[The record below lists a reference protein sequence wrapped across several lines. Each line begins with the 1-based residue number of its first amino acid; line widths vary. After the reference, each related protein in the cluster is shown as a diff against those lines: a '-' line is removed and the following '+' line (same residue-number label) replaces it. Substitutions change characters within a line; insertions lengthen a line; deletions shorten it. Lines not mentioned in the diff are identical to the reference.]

1 MLYTDDLKLNSYAPI
16 PSLLSEEVIQSIWG
30 FVHCL
35 ETIATDLQ
43 LESVVPEVLKS
54 QTLEPW
60 ILEAIRQ
67 VSQTE
72 QVLHAHYA
80 PETGTWEILHKSWHC
95 TGDQD
100 DRWALKILENDIPMP
115 FWSNQILKDCPQGI
129 YKVLRSSP
137 MPQPS
142 SSPEYTAYSIIPLF
156 NTYSCLVIQGL
167 PVQQNKFGEFYSP
180 FLNDQFAYL
189 VASFYKNALNL
200 YKPKPGEIEYQIE
213 MIESRILDDLKSRY
227 GFVPRLL
234 YERRFELF
242 QTSLARTKMHFEP
255 ILDLET
261 MTLHGWEALA
271 RDPFTQKAPVDL
283 FAAAELWG
291 LKFTVTLD
299 TTLLV
304 NAVET
309 FDQRLKLVRNRLFP
323 LFVNVYPESLMMP
336 EYFEKVKQL
345 THGSLALIEPH
356 YLTLEISEKK
366 NLPFNF
372 QNPYDTISLETF
384 KQRLMEYMNQLGIQ
398 FGIDDFG
405 VGYSS
410 VHRFTALNLPYVK
423 IDREILYQK
432 PFDAVIRFIKDV
444 IAFANP
450 DTHAEIIVEGIDTH
464 SPLGL
469 KQLKS
474 LGIRFVQGYL
484 IGRAHADPNYY
495 ADTKFYL

>member
-1 MLYTDDLKLNSYAPI
+1 MLYTDDLQLNSYAPV
-16 PSLLSEEVIQSIWG
+16 PSLLSEQVIQSIWG

-43 LESVVPEVLKS
+43 LESLVPESLKF

-72 QVLHAHYA
+72 QVLHAHYD
-80 PETGTWEILHKSWHC
+80 PEVETWKILHKSWGC
-95 TGDQD
+95 TGTKD
-100 DRWALKILENDIPMP
+100 DRWVLKVLDKDIPMP
-115 FWSNQILKDCPQGI
+115 FWSNQILKDSPQGI

-137 MPQPS
+137 TQ
-142 SSPEYTAYSIIPLF
+142 SSPTQSSQGYTAYSIIPLF
-156 NTYSCLVIQGL
+156 DAYSCLLIRGL
-167 PVQQNKFGEFYSP
+167 PVQRNILGEFHSP
-180 FLNDQFAYL
+180 FLNDQFTYL
-189 VASFYKNALNL
+189 VTSFYKNSLNL
-200 YKPKPGEIEYQIE
+200 YKPKRGEIEYQIE
-213 MIESRILDDLKSRY
+213 MIEARILDDLKSRY

-234 YERRFELF
+234 YDRRFELF

-291 LKFTVTLD
+291 LQFTVTLD

-304 NAVET
+304 NAVQT
-309 FDQRLKLVRNRLFP
+309 FDQRLKSKRNRLFP

-345 THGSLALIEPH
+345 TQENLSLIEPH

-366 NLPFNF
+366 NLPFNL
-372 QNPYDTISLETF
+372 QDPYDTISLETF
-384 KQRLMEYMNQLGIQ
+384 KQRLTEYMEQLG
-398 FGIDDFG
+398 FVD
-405 VGYSS
+405 V
-410 VHRFTALNLPYVK
+410 
-423 IDREILYQK
+423 EIPILQ
-432 PFDAVIRFIKDV
+432 
-444 IAFANP
+444 
-450 DTHAEIIVEGIDTH
+450 T
-464 SPLGL
+464 
-469 KQLKS
+469 
-474 LGIRFVQGYL
+474 
-484 IGRAHADPNYY
+484 
-495 ADTKFYL
+495 